1 MSKPSIKG
9 ILNTLENEK
18 LPEQGE
24 LIGKEIAAFSD
35 NRKAV
40 IALDSAMNIHLL
52 LPPSSSELSDQL
64 SGISLRKL
72 FVEINSWKLADVEE
86 KEYLDIFCEA
96 DLSSDLRTPFISFC
110 EDILFH
116 CNDSPVIDEVIY
128 QTYIRW
134 RNFWSLLKQNRVKK
148 TWVYGLFGELSILK
162 ILIEKKGNQVV
173 SNWTG
178 PDGGIHD
185 FLFDNS
191 SVEVKTAS
199 NESRVVN
206 IHGINQL
213 ELQDERKL
221 FLSVCIIGSN
231 QENLTNLPA
240 LVSEIENILDSTE
253 SLDVFSR
260 GLAETGYRRE
270 NEAMYRE
277 FNLSFERADWFI
289 VDENFPKLTSEII
302 PENSKGKI
310 LSVKYKIDLTNEH
323 AESSQSVSAII
334 TDL

>member
-1 MSKPSIKG
+1 MSKPSIKR
-9 ILNTLENEK
+9 ILNTLESEK
-18 LPEQGE
+18 LPAQDE

-35 NRKAV
+35 NRKAI
-40 IALDSAMNIHLL
+40 IALDSEMNIHLL
-52 LPPSSSELSDQL
+52 LPPSTSELSNQL

-72 FVEINSWKLADVEE
+72 FVEINSWKLADVKE

-96 DLSSDLRTPFISFC
+96 DLNSDLRTPFVSFC

-128 QTYIRW
+128 QTYVRW
-134 RNFWSLLKQNRVKK
+134 RSFWSLLKQNKVKK

-162 ILIEKKGNQVV
+162 MLIEKKGNQVV
-173 SNWTG
+173 SSWTG

-199 NESRVVN
+199 NESRVVD
-206 IHGINQL
+206 IHGTSQL
-213 ELQDERKL
+213 ELQDGRRL
-221 FLSVCIIGSN
+221 FLSVCILGN
-231 QENLTNLPA
+231 NEDNLTNLPA
-240 LVSEIENILDSTE
+240 LVSEIENMLDSTE
-253 SLDVFSR
+253 SLDVFSIR
-260 GLAETGYRRE
+260 LAETGYRRE
-270 NEAMYRE
+270 NEAVYRE

-289 VDENFPKLTSEII
+289 VDEHFPKMTSEII
-302 PENSKGKI
+302 PESSKDKI

-323 AESSQSVSAII
+323 AESNQSVSKII
-334 TDL
+334 KDL